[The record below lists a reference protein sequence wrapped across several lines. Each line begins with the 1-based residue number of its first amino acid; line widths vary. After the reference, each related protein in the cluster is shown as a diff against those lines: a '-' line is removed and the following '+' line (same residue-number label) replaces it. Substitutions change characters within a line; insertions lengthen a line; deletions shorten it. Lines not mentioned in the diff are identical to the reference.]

1 MCSFAAA
8 EGALGNSD
16 GALASTRSFSIDGTS
31 RPVGVAVFATAG
43 GDGSVVAA
51 DAGGVTA
58 CAGGGAVTACAGG
71 GAVTACAGG
80 GAVTACTGGG
90 AVSTGTGG
98 GAVTDAVGGCTG
110 TTGGG
115 DMTAGTGGGTVT
127 TGTGGGAV
135 MAGSATAAGAGGAT
149 SAGAGAGWTAA
160 ATGAISDS
168 SGGSSTIAGG
178 AIFGALTR
186 RGGPSRGRAA
196 GSGVFAPLRPRPA
209 DRDFAENKGPAGRL
223 RLRSRA
229 VRSANCLATIS
240 SIVLEALL
248 ASMPCS
254 RLSRSMTS

>member
-1 MCSFAAA
+1 M
-8 EGALGNSD
+8 GISD

-43 GDGSVVAA
+43 GSGSAVAA
-51 DAGGVTA
+51 DVGGD
-58 CAGGGAVTACAGG
+58 AVTAGAGG
-71 GAVTACAGG
+71 
-80 GAVTACTGGG
+80 
-90 AVSTGTGG
+90 
-98 GAVTDAVGGCTG
+98 DA
-110 TTGGG
+110 
-115 DMTAGTGGGTVT
+115 VT
-127 TGTGGGAV
+127 TGTGGCTGTAGGGDVTAGTGGDAV
-135 MAGSATAAGAGGAT
+135 MAGSATADGAGGAT
-149 SAGAGAGWTAA
+149 SAGAGSGWASA

-168 SGGSSTIAGG
+168 SGGSSTISGG

-196 GSGVFAPLRPRPA
+196 GSGVFAPLRLRPA